1 MSEYGAD
8 ECRTCKRGRPK
19 WLVTYAD
26 MVTLLLCFFIL
37 MLAFANTDAVK
48 FKEVL
53 GSVKDAFGVQ
63 RDVFEPGKEGGMEFP
78 FKLESSATKTEMQK
92 QRLVNLLEAAVKEEG
107 LEKNVLIAL
116 HRRGVKMEITELA
129 GSAMFEPGGTEILA
143 ESRRLLLKLIPIMHD
158 TVYKITVEGHSDNI
172 PVRSPLY
179 PSNWELS
186 SARAGSVVRFLIQA
200 GNLDPRRFSAVG
212 HADTQPLR
220 ENDTPEDRARNR
232 RVSIVYEVF

>member
-1 MSEYGAD
+1 
-8 ECRTCKRGRPK
+8 
-19 WLVTYAD
+19 

-53 GSVKDAFGVQ
+53 GSVQDAFGV
-63 RDVFEPGKEGGMEFP
+63 RGDVFEPGKEGGMELP
-78 FKLESSATKTEMQK
+78 LKLEISSTKTEKQK
-92 QRLVNLLEAAVKEEG
+92 RRLVNLLQGAVKEEG

-129 GSAMFEPGGTEILA
+129 GSAMFEPGGTEILG

-158 TVYKITVEGHSDNI
+158 TVYKITVEGHTDNI

-212 HADTQPLR
+212 HAATRPLR
-220 ENDTPEDRARNR
+220 ENTTPDNRARNR

>member
-1 MSEYGAD
+1 MDEYSAD
-8 ECRTCKRGRPK
+8 ECKKCKRGRPK

-26 MVTLLLCFFIL
+26 MVTLLLCFFVL

-63 RDVFEPGKEGGMEFP
+63 RDVFELGKEGGMELP
-78 FKLESSATKTEMQK
+78 ITLESSPPKTEMQK
-92 QRLVNLLEAAVKEEG
+92 QRLVNLLQTAVKEEG

-172 PVRSPLY
+172 PVKSPLY

-186 SARAGSVVRFLIQA
+186 SARAGSVVRFLIQT

-220 ENDTPEDRARNR
+220 DNDTPENRARNR

>member
-1 MSEYGAD
+1 
-8 ECRTCKRGRPK
+8 
-19 WLVTYAD
+19 

-53 GSVKDAFGVQ
+53 GSVKDAFGVR

-78 FKLESSATKTEMQK
+78 FKPESSPTKTEMQK
-92 QRLVNLLEAAVKEEG
+92 QRLVNLLQRAVKEEG

-129 GSAMFEPGGTEILA
+129 GSAMFEPGGTEIIA

-220 ENDTPEDRARNR
+220 ENDTPENRARNR

>member
-1 MSEYGAD
+1 MDEYSTD
-8 ECRTCKRGRPK
+8 RFRKYQRSRPK

-26 MVTLLLCFFIL
+26 LVTLLLCFFVL

-53 GSVKDAFGVQ
+53 GSMKDAFGVQ
-63 RDVFEPGKEGGMEFP
+63 RDVLELGKEGGMELP
-78 FKLESSATKTEMQK
+78 ITPESSPTKTEIQK
-92 QRLVNLLEAAVKEEG
+92 QRLVSLLQTAVKEEG
-107 LEKNVLIAL
+107 VEKNVLIAL

-186 SARAGSVVRFLIQA
+186 SARAGSVVRFFIQA

-212 HADTQPLR
+212 HADTLPLR
-220 ENDTPEDRARNR
+220 ENDTPENRARNR